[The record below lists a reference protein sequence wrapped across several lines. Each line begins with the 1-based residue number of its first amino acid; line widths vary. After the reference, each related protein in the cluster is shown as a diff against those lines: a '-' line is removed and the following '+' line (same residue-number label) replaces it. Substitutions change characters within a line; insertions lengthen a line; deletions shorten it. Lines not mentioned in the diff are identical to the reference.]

1 MSSGYALV
9 LMYCVPGASTMRPEF
24 HVIWRP
30 PTYPQCDGSVASR
43 CACEHIRGSLAG
55 EEPANAAILSG
66 GGQERG
72 PGVTDEPIGALL
84 RRLRVEAGRSQ
95 DDQAAVLSDLSGRAV
110 TRNEVSRWEHERR
123 LLTPYWQEHV
133 ALSFGIP
140 SAELR
145 RAVGAARIRRRRGS
159 VPPPTSVA
167 PSALDES
174 GRPDVPA
181 AITLEEA
188 SQLTAHAHRCYQATR
203 YQELATTL
211 PPLSASVAELVEDS
225 KGDRR
230 RDAVLLLTSIEA
242 VTAKLATKIGH
253 GAAAW
258 RAATRAQDAAHTAD
272 DAYARA
278 AATYQLV
285 CAALITG
292 RTDMAE
298 QLAVSAA
305 AEIRGTTPS
314 DLTWR
319 GALTLIAAIIAARR
333 HDGAAARDRLDYA
346 ERLADQLGTD
356 GNIGWTAFGPT
367 NVQIHRMSAA
377 VELDEPRNALAV
389 ADGLETVEIP
399 DGLRGRQAQVRLD
412 SAWAN
417 AQLNEDPF
425 ALINL
430 LDAERVAPQLVHSSH
445 TARAL
450 ITDLMRRERRHAM
463 PGLRGLAERAGVV
476 A

>member
-1 MSSGYALV
+1 M
-9 LMYCVPGASTMRPEF
+9 
-24 HVIWRP
+24 
-30 PTYPQCDGSVASR
+30 
-43 CACEHIRGSLAG
+43 
-55 EEPANAAILSG
+55 
-66 GGQERG
+66 
-72 PGVTDEPIGALL
+72 TDEPIGALL

-140 SAELR
+140 RSELR

-159 VPPPTSVA
+159 GPSPRTVA
-167 PSALDES
+167 LESLDQR
-174 GRPDVPA
+174 GQPHVPA
-181 AITLEEA
+181 AITLDEA
-188 SQLTAHAHRCYQATR
+188 IRLTGHAHRCYQATR
-203 YQELATTL
+203 YRELATTL
-211 PPLSASVAELVEDS
+211 PQLSASVAELVEDS

-230 RDAVLLLTSIEA
+230 REALRTLASIEA

-253 GAAAW
+253 GVAAW
-258 RAATRAQDAAHTAD
+258 KAANRAQDAAQRAD

-292 RTDMAE
+292 RRDTAE
-298 QLAVSAA
+298 RLAVLGA
-305 AEIRGTTPS
+305 AEIRGATS
-314 DLTWR
+314 LDLTWR

-333 HDGAAARDRLDYA
+333 RDEAEATGRLDHA

-377 VELDEPRNALAV
+377 VELDEPRHALAAADQLEAV
-389 ADGLETVEIP
+389 AIP
-399 DGLRGRQAQVRLD
+399 DELRGRQAQVRLD

-430 LDAERVAPQLVHSSH
+430 LDAERVAPELVHNSH

-450 ITDLMRRERRHAM
+450 ITDLMRRERRHTM
-463 PGLRGLAERAGVV
+463 PGLRGLAERAGVM